1 MKENKEP
8 NHSNIDCEKGI
19 GKNCPPREVSYN
31 NSNWRYKKLAS
42 GFIKHS
48 PSAEADITFFIEL
61 MAVMEEM
68 DESQRRELQPVADV
82 FLQACRERRENEMY
96 DKMLASLERRYP
108 GMHDMM
114 LASYESLNHV
124 SRESA
129 RPQPEEDGDI
139 KLSTEDMKTLVKC
152 FKGNEKNA
160 ISFLEEVKKIG
171 ENRKITAIV
180 NKLVEDGKIN
190 KSYRGRLLWTI
201 LDKYGL
207 YTCTE
212 ANWNMRIK

>member
-1 MKENKEP
+1 M
-8 NHSNIDCEKGI
+8 
-19 GKNCPPREVSYN
+19 
-31 NSNWRYKKLAS
+31 AS
-42 GFIKHS
+42 GYIKHS
-48 PSAEADITFFIEL
+48 PSAEADNTFFIEL
-61 MAVMEEM
+61 IAVMEEM

-82 FLQACRERRENEMY
+82 FLQACRERREN
-96 DKMLASLERRYP
+96 
-108 GMHDMM
+108 DMM

-129 RPQPEEDGDI
+129 RPQSEEDGDI
-139 KLSTEDMKTLVKC
+139 KLSTEDMRTLVKC
-152 FKGNEKNA
+152 FKGNEENA

>member
-1 MKENKEP
+1 
-8 NHSNIDCEKGI
+8 
-19 GKNCPPREVSYN
+19 
-31 NSNWRYKKLAS
+31 
-42 GFIKHS
+42 
-48 PSAEADITFFIEL
+48 
-61 MAVMEEM
+61 M
-68 DESQRRELQPVADV
+68 DES
-82 FLQACRERRENEMY
+82 ERREVQPLVDGMI
-96 DKMLASLERRYP
+96 LAWHERREKEKHYIVEGLQELYKNSVP
-108 GMHDMM
+108 DIIEAYVDRM
-114 LASYESLNHV
+114 NHA

-139 KLSTEDMKTLVKC
+139 KLSTEDMRTLVKC

>member
-1 MKENKEP
+1 MTVEREQVKTAP
-8 NHSNIDCEKGI
+8 PEKSAIKTLTDGI
-19 GKNCPPREVSYN
+19 
-31 NSNWRYKKLAS
+31 KKLAS

-48 PSAEADITFFIEL
+48 PSAETDNTFFIEL
-61 MAVMEEM
+61 IAVMEEM

-129 RPQPEEDGDI
+129 RPQSEEDGDI
-139 KLSTEDMKTLVKC
+139 KRSTEDMRTLVKC
-152 FKGNEKNA
+152 FKGNEDNA
-160 ISFLEEVKKIG
+160 IKFWKAINQMTDDIDKTDLVNQLVKEG
-171 ENRKITAIV
+171 Q
-180 NKLVEDGKIN
+180 IN
-190 KSYRGRLLWTI
+190 KNYKFRPLFRLLKKYK
-201 LDKYGL
+201 LYGL
-207 YTCTE
+207 TE
-212 ANWNMRIK
+212 PNWYYHIK

>member
-1 MKENKEP
+1 MEGEQVKTAP
-8 NHSNIDCEKGI
+8 QEKSAITTLTDGI
-19 GKNCPPREVSYN
+19 KRQVPFAIEHTISAEQIIMQYLSLKNLLEQMTESERREVEPLVEGMI
-31 NSNWRYKKLAS
+31 LAW
-42 GFIKHS
+42 H
-48 PSAEADITFFIEL
+48 
-61 MAVMEEM
+61 
-68 DESQRRELQPVADV
+68 
-82 FLQACRERRENEMY
+82 ERRENEMY

-108 GMHDMM
+108 GMPGMM
-114 LASYESLNHV
+114 LASYESWYHV
-124 SRESA
+124 RRESA

-201 LDKYGL
+201 LDKY
-207 YTCTE
+207 YCCP
-212 ANWNMRIK
+212 IKLSLAHIRA